1 MPQFFINRP
10 VFAWVVAL
18 FIIMSGLIALPQLP
32 IERYPSVAP
41 PQVTI
46 TAVYPGATPQT
57 MNDSVLGLIER
68 ELSSLKNL
76 LYFES
81 SSDTSGAAT
90 ITASFKP
97 GVNPELAQ
105 VDVQNRLKTIEA
117 RLPQT
122 VRQNGLIVE
131 AASSG
136 F

>member
-1 MPQFFINRP
+1 
-10 VFAWVVAL
+10 
-18 FIIMSGLIALPQLP
+18 
-32 IERYPSVAP
+32 
-41 PQVTI
+41 
-46 TAVYPGATPQT
+46 

-90 ITASFKP
+90 ITAFKP

-136 F
+136 FLMLSALNPMTIASIARRFLTIWPEM